1 MLHSAVRRH
10 DRGFTLIEMLVIVT
24 TIGILLSIGIPSF
37 LALLNNNKI
46 KSAVVRVESALKG
59 AQRTAIKNSKDCI
72 VTIPWGID
80 RQLTSNCLDSS
91 DWTLAGIEITRPSS
105 LATLTFDFK
114 GRVNTP
120 GNQGI
125 IVLSL
130 SDGST
135 SQKCVA
141 ISTGIGLI
149 RSGNYDGTNCN
160 TP

>member
-1 MLHSAVRRH
+1 MLHSAFCRH

-24 TIGILLSIGIPSF
+24 IVGILIAMDVPSF

-46 KSAVVRVESALKG
+46 KNAVVRVESALKG
-59 AQRTAIKNSKDCI
+59 VQRTAIKNSKDCI
-72 VTIPWGID
+72 VTIPAGID

-91 DWTLAGIEITRPSS
+91 DWALAGINITRPSS